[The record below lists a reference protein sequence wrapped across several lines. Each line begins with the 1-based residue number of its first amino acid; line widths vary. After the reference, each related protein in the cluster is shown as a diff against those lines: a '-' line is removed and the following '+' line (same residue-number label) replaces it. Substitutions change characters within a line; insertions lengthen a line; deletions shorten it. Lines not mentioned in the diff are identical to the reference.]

1 MGEMVDSQSGA
12 HVVISLAENEGTDP
26 LVIPA
31 PVPPFLG
38 KCGACGTIFRP
49 NRSPQLLPCLHC
61 VCKACVPQPD
71 AETIR
76 ECPVCKRFYTLPE
89 VTDNPFFKES
99 PSGSGTHTVS
109 KCAGCEETAVSGW
122 CVECG
127 EALCSICVSAHQRV
141 RVTRDHT
148 ILPQKLPTGF
158 TPTVFCPTHREEPVK
173 LFCMTC
179 DKLTCR
185 DCQLTYHRNHSYKFL
200 DEAIAAQREE
210 IESLMVRVRQQRE
223 TVKQSLLDLDGRL
236 LDLVEVKSRMKAE
249 LQKTLVYIRYALMKR
264 AMRLLKDVQVLC
276 GGEAERIRERQD
288 ILRSLKER
296 QEYVLAFMEKAL
308 ETDDHFAL
316 LSCKRQIHSQLQELL
331 CQNALPAASMME
343 VTFHCDQDTCN
354 RIASFGKIVSKEV
367 PFCHSN
373 SKTVQNKSVDRA
385 LQTQNVNDHHHP
397 IAHISPF
404 PSSSH
409 PPTSTPLSSTSSH
422 IQVTA
427 TVSHSPASTHSTLTS
442 SHSTYSPTLTTASC
456 SRSSVCPYSSPV
468 PQPLSLSD
476 THHQQSVPSLP
487 SSLSHPVKSR
497 TLPTKPRKHKQ
508 AWSFHPYRPKC
519 PKPVPRQ
526 IRSPEPSP
534 PPVVVSQPSTSSL
547 PTVPE
552 PQSSPVTQFPVTSPP
567 LIMVLSPLG
576 TNILDMNPEKS
587 NGRTVQTANSIS
599 SQAIPAAIQT
609 TVPLEQQDNQLSNNL
624 QCIPPVKAPAD
635 SPCERAPPAGC
646 ERVTE
651 PDPHATE
658 NEPTSTVTDTESTL
672 PAEESD
678 TTVTEPAASEMQP
691 VSGYT
696 VNKDSVSSNGTADHI
711 TTGDVPPDGLM
722 TAGTAPADGG
732 TGSHTPPDWTLTPV
746 SADRGSGSAHQE
758 PLPTAVS
765 TQVPVGPLQ
774 TQMGMTVKSCQQPNL
789 SPTTQ
794 LSLPLGSFTP
804 ETSEPAK
811 EHNLHP
817 MTREHGE
824 SEASNSMKTDSN
836 TIAIQQELPHRAKP
850 IPVPSSIC
858 KLENGNIRLPTSFR
872 DTLEMPSPSPTLT
885 DLVALDKEEFWNIQQ
900 PTILQ
905 EILVRRPTQEELAEQ
920 RDQHSSL
927 EEVKETDDDNTDSKN
942 AHEPSGSLSRQ
953 RIPQVSML
961 RMPISLPPSGSPLPQ
976 FRLLPGAAEDEI
988 LLQVVE
994 EDDQYV
1000 SLDPGLD
1007 STCPSQPLPL
1017 SQPHKAVKVC
1027 CAACRTAGAQAL
1039 CVACG
1044 RGFHRDCHLPP
1055 ISSTTSGEWQCT
1067 LCRDLS
1073 DTEDLYSDE
1082 RPKRPSLSLLDQRK
1096 CEHLLLALMCKKY
1109 GTILNETVEL
1119 SSHYIDIT
1127 LIRGRLLQKL
1137 SPPYRTPAEFVSDM
1151 WVFLETLLKNSEE
1164 TDLVVKIQ
1172 KCFQKK
1178 LSKVF
1183 GKTLHPS
1190 LLKRPE
1196 REESDS
1202 MGDVNTERERANETL
1217 KRMRQ
1222 FIKAN
1227 RGSPPR
1233 KLRQDVEAETEEES
1247 QGAA

>member
-1 MGEMVDSQSGA
+1 MGEMVDSRSGA

-26 LVIPA
+26 HVIPA

-49 NRSPQLLPCLHC
+49 NRSPQLLPCLHS
-61 VCKACVPQPD
+61 VCKACVPQPGA

-76 ECPVCKRFYTLPE
+76 ECPVCKRFYTLLE
-89 VTDNPFFKES
+89 VTDNPFLKEC

-148 ILPQKLPTGF
+148 ILPQILPSGF
-158 TPTVFCPTHREEPVK
+158 TPTVFCPTHREEPMK

-200 DEAIAAQREE
+200 DEAISAQREE
-210 IESLMVRVRQQRE
+210 IESLMMRVRQQRE

-264 AMRLLKDVQVLC
+264 AMRLLKDVQLLC
-276 GGEAERIRERQD
+276 GGEAERIREKQD
-288 ILRSLKER
+288 ILRGLKER

-316 LSCKRQIHSQLQELL
+316 LSCKRQIHSQLQDLL
-331 CQNALPAASMME
+331 SQNALPAAAMME
-343 VTFHCDQDTCN
+343 VTFHCDQDSCN
-354 RIASFGKIVSKEV
+354 RIATFGKIVSKEV
-367 PFCHSN
+367 PFCLSN
-373 SKTVQNKSVDRA
+373 SKTVQNKSVDRP
-385 LQTQNVNDHHHP
+385 LQTHNVNDHHHP

-404 PSSSH
+404 PFSSH
-409 PPTSTPLSSTSSH
+409 PPTSTPVSSTSSH

-427 TVSHSPASTHSTLTS
+427 TVSHPPASSILTS
-442 SHSTYSPTLTTASC
+442 SRSAYSPTNSSAAS
-456 SRSSVCPYSSPV
+456 SLSSVSSPV
-468 PQPLSLSD
+468 PQPSTLSD
-476 THHQQSVPSLP
+476 TRLQQSAPSPP
-487 SSLSHPVKSR
+487 SSLSRPVKSH
-497 TLPTKPRKHKQ
+497 TLPSKLRKHKQ
-508 AWSFHPYRPKC
+508 TWSFHPYQPKC
-519 PKPVPRQ
+519 PKPAPRQ

-534 PPVVVSQPSTSSL
+534 PPVVVSQPPTSSL

-552 PQSSPVTQFPVTSPP
+552 PQSSPVTSPP

-587 NGRTVQTANSIS
+587 NGHTVQTTNSVNV
-599 SQAIPAAIQT
+599 PDAIQT
-609 TVPLEQQDNQLSNNL
+609 AVLLEQQDNLLSNNP

-658 NEPTSTVTDTESTL
+658 NEPSSTVTDTDATL
-672 PAEESD
+672 PVEMSD
-678 TTVTEPAASEMQP
+678 TTDAELAASEMQP
-691 VSGYT
+691 LSGYA
-696 VNKDSVSSNGTADHI
+696 VNKDSVSSNGTAAHI
-711 TTGDVPPDGLM
+711 TARGAPADGLM
-722 TAGTAPADGG
+722 TTVTAGTAPGDGG
-732 TGSHTPPDWTLTPV
+732 TGSHTPAIPPDWTLTPV
-746 SADRGSGSAHQE
+746 SADHGSGSAHQE
-758 PLPTAVS
+758 PRPAAVS
-765 TQVPVGPLQ
+765 TLQ
-774 TQMGMTVKSCQQPNL
+774 TQNGMTVKSCQQPNL

-804 ETSEPAK
+804 ETHAPVK
-811 EHNLHP
+811 QHNLHP
-817 MTREHGE
+817 VKPEHGE
-824 SEASNSMKTDSN
+824 SEASNSVNTDSK
-836 TIAIQQELPHRAKP
+836 TIPIQQELPHRATP

-858 KLENGNIRLPTSFR
+858 KLENGNTRLPTGFK

-885 DLVALDKEEFWNIQQ
+885 DSVALDKEEFWNIQQ
-900 PTILQ
+900 PTVLQ
-905 EILVRRPTQEELAEQ
+905 EILVRRPTQKELVEQ
-920 RDQHSSL
+920 RDQRSSI

-942 AHEPSGSLSRQ
+942 ACEPSGPLSRQ
-953 RIPQVSML
+953 WIPQVSML

-994 EDDQYV
+994 EGELSV
-1000 SLDPGLD
+1000 SLDQGLD
-1007 STCPSQPLPL
+1007 SSCPSQPLPL
-1017 SQPHKAVKVC
+1017 SQPCKVVKVC
-1027 CAACRTAGAQAL
+1027 CAACRTTGALTL

-1044 RGFHRDCHLPP
+1044 RGFHRDCHLPT
-1055 ISSTTSGEWQCT
+1055 ISSTAREWQCT

-1073 DTEDLYSDE
+1073 DAEDLFSDE

-1096 CEHLLLALMCKKY
+1096 CEHLLLALMCKTY

-1151 WVFLETLLKNSEE
+1151 WVFLDTLLKNSEE

-1178 LSKVF
+1178 LGKVF

-1196 REESDS
+1196 REGSGS
-1202 MGDVNTERERANETL
+1202 VGDVNTERERVSETL

-1227 RGSPPR
+1227 RGSLPK